1 MVGPDYQGTPVQPAD
16 PQPAS
21 SQGAPVQ
28 PEPPQPASAQ
38 SAPAQSSPAQ
48 SVPATVERHKLHH
61 SFIWLQGINVIPLA
75 LVVSVVSL
83 VPPLTA
89 ILNDTGVLPPASAT
103 AISLVLTII
112 TTLVLCGIT
121 IAISAVSYRYIW
133 YEFTPGEFSFY
144 SGIFNKKHAHVPYQ
158 RIQSVNQKTSLIQRL
173 VGVCSVVIDTA
184 GGSSNTAISLRSVQR
199 EEAERIRREIFLR
212 KKLLDSGMT
221 AQEVHAEMAR
231 LGDGVRLQ
239 AEALINAGVPV
250 PPAGVPSSGAY
261 PPPAS
266 YSSPGTYPPPA
277 VPAQPAA
284 QTSVAAG
291 APAAPAQPTMQSPA
305 VPAAAAPASNVLD
318 MPAEVASDMRGI
330 FGGLEVETGAV
341 TYEIGLNN
349 KELFLAALT
358 GKTSFAL
365 VLAGVVVSI
374 FSAISLVIDLR
385 IVSDGMVDAATH
397 AMASALSVPFV
408 MLIVGIIVLVSIVI
422 IWAASFLG
430 TCLYYGGFKACRRGN
445 RVEVG
450 QGIISH
456 NLTGMDIDRIQSITV
471 TQSFFQRLLGYC
483 TLSYGRVTAGTPEEN
498 EYSTASTQTTAQD
511 KLVVHPFLK
520 LDRVDEVVAGLT
532 PEHQIEVKPDFP
544 LPKKACRRAL
554 IRRVILQGF
563 GFWLAVM
570 VSLFWLGVSVVDD
583 ATWIEAGLAPAAVDT
598 GITIAVVSLY
608 ALCVVSA
615 IFEAIGA
622 LQWYK
627 MSGFGF
633 NNRYVVLVNG
643 GYSRSIVVVPRNK
656 IQISCV
662 QRNPLQRAADVAT
675 VVVITAQGTSAKKET
690 LIDAANDDAQRWLAW
705 AIPRTSQTN

>member
-1 MVGPDYQGTPVQPAD
+1 MAAPDYQQAPEQPA
-16 PQPAS
+16 P
-21 SQGAPVQ
+21 SQD
-28 PEPPQPASAQ
+28 
-38 SAPAQSSPAQ
+38 
-48 SVPATVERHKLHH
+48 VPAMVERHKLHH
-61 SFIWLQGINVIPLA
+61 SFIWLQGINAIPIA
-75 LVVSVVSL
+75 LVLSVASLVPALMEVLGDPASRVIVSVV
-83 VPPLTA
+83 
-89 ILNDTGVLPPASAT
+89 
-103 AISLVLTII
+103 LTIVV
-112 TTLVLCGIT
+112 TLLLCGIT
-121 IAISAVSYRYIW
+121 IAVSAVSYRYIW

-144 SGIFNKKHAHVPYQ
+144 SGILNKKHAHVPYQ

-173 VGVCSVVIDTA
+173 VGVCSVEIDTA

-221 AQEVHAEMAR
+221 AQEVHAEMDR
-231 LGDGVRLQ
+231 LGDGVRPQ
-239 AEALINAGVPV
+239 SEALVNAGVPV
-250 PPAGVPSSGAY
+250 PPADRYSSSGAY

-266 YSSPGTYPPPA
+266 PA
-277 VPAQPAA
+277 SASAPAPE
-284 QTSVAAG
+284 G
-291 APAAPAQPTMQSPA
+291 APVAIPVPVPVAIPVSSPA
-305 VPAAAAPASNVLD
+305 VAQTSNVLD

-374 FSAISLVIDLR
+374 FSAVSFVLDLS
-385 IVSDGMVDAATH
+385 IVSDGMVDAATQ
-397 AMASALSVPFV
+397 AMASALSVPLV
-408 MLIVGIIVLVSIVI
+408 MLVVGIIVLLSIVI

-430 TCLYYGGFKACRRGN
+430 TCLYYGGFRACRRGN

-456 NLTGMDIDRIQSITV
+456 TLTGMDIDRIQSITV

-483 TLSYGRVTAGTPEEN
+483 TLSYGRVTAGASEEN
-498 EYSTASTQTTAQD
+498 EYSTASTQPTAQD

-532 PEHQIEVKPDFP
+532 PEHQIEVTPDFG

-554 IRRVILQGF
+554 TRRVILQGF

-570 VSLFWLGVSVVDD
+570 VSLFWFGMSVVDD
-583 ATWIEAGLAPAAVDT
+583 AIWIEAGLAPAAVDM
-598 GITIAVVSLY
+598 GITSAVILLY

-633 NNRYVVLVNG
+633 NDRYVVLVNG
-643 GYSRSIVVVPRNK
+643 GYSRSCVAVPRNK

-662 QRNPLQRAADVAT
+662 QRNPLQRAANVAT
-675 VVVITAQGTSAKKET
+675 VVVVTAQGTSAKKEM
-690 LIDAANDDAQRWLAW
+690 LVDAANDDAQRWLAW